1 MIIQWVSDFCFVAAC
16 IGCLYL
22 ATAAFLTVRFRGHR
36 ALQAKPV
43 PVTIL
48 KPLHGESPRIFRCLA
63 SFCTQRYAA
72 PVQIV
77 FGVAQGGDA
86 AIPLVKRL
94 QAAFPD
100 IKIELKIDGRAHGD
114 NRKVSN
120 LVNMAGLAD
129 HDVVVLSDSDI
140 EVDPDYLTRIVGEL
154 QQPDIGAVTCLYHG
168 MSGTGI
174 WARFAA
180 LAINAEF
187 LPNVIAGVTLGFAQP
202 CFGSTIALRR
212 DMLVQIG
219 GLESFADSL
228 ADDYAIGEAVR
239 STGVE
244 VAISALSV
252 GHLCKDQTARQLWSH
267 ELRWARTLRSIDPAG
282 YLGTM
287 LAHPFALALLA
298 ALTGGGRAA
307 AAVAALALLCRITVL
322 KCTER
327 RFGLERQAYWLVPL
341 RDLFSF
347 MIFLWSLFG
356 TRVRWHGETYRV
368 TSQRS
373 LMRRTVL

>member
-1 MIIQWVSDFCFVAAC
+1 MILQWVSEFCFVAAC

-22 ATAAFLTVRFRGHR
+22 AAAAVLILRFRGH
-36 ALQAKPV
+36 AAPQGNPV

-48 KPLHGESPRIFRCLA
+48 KPLHGEGSRIFRCLA

-77 FGVAQGGDA
+77 FGVEQAADA
-86 AIPLVKRL
+86 TIPLVKRL
-94 QAAFPD
+94 QTAFPD
-100 IKIELKIDGRAHGD
+100 TNIELGIDGRAHGG

-120 LVNMAGLAD
+120 LANMAGLAD
-129 HDVVVLSDSDI
+129 HDVVVLADSDI

-154 QQPDIGAVTCLYHG
+154 QQPGIGAVTCLYHG
-168 MSGTGI
+168 MSGTGT
-174 WARFAA
+174 WARLAA

-187 LPNVIAGVTLGFAQP
+187 LPNVISGVTFGIARP

-212 DMLVQIG
+212 EMLARIG
-219 GLESFADSL
+219 GIERFADSL

-239 STGVE
+239 ATGAE
-244 VAISALSV
+244 VAISPVSV
-252 GHLCKDQTARQLWSH
+252 GHLCKDPTARQLWSH
-267 ELRWARTLRSIDPAG
+267 ELRWARTVRSIDPAG

-298 ALTGGGRAA
+298 GLTGGGRAA
-307 AAVAALALLCRITVL
+307 AGVAVLALLGRVTIL
-322 KCTER
+322 KCAER

-341 RDLFSF
+341 RDLLSF
-347 MIFLWSLFG
+347 MIFIWSLFG
-356 TRVRWHGETYRV
+356 TRVSWNGETYRV
-368 TSQRS
+368 TSQRA

>member
-36 ALQAKPV
+36 APQGKPV

-48 KPLHGESPRIFRCLA
+48 KPLHGENPRIFRCLA

-77 FGVAQGGDA
+77 FGVAQGGDP

-219 GLESFADSL
+219 GFEAFADSL

-298 ALTGGGRAA
+298 ALTGGG
-307 AAVAALALLCRITVL
+307 
-322 KCTER
+322 
-327 RFGLERQAYWLVPL
+327 
-341 RDLFSF
+341 
-347 MIFLWSLFG
+347 
-356 TRVRWHGETYRV
+356 
-368 TSQRS
+368 
-373 LMRRTVL
+373 

>member
-36 ALQAKPV
+36 ALQAKPA

-154 QQPDIGAVTCLYHG
+154 QQPDIGAVTRLYHR
-168 MSGTGI
+168 MSGT
-174 WARFAA
+174 R
-180 LAINAEF
+180 
-187 LPNVIAGVTLGFAQP
+187 
-202 CFGSTIALRR
+202 
-212 DMLVQIG
+212 
-219 GLESFADSL
+219 
-228 ADDYAIGEAVR
+228 
-239 STGVE
+239 
-244 VAISALSV
+244 
-252 GHLCKDQTARQLWSH
+252 
-267 ELRWARTLRSIDPAG
+267 
-282 YLGTM
+282 
-287 LAHPFALALLA
+287 LLA
-298 ALTGGGRAA
+298 R
-307 AAVAALALLCRITVL
+307 VAAPSVNAQVLPHRI
-322 KCTER
+322 
-327 RFGLERQAYWLVPL
+327 A
-341 RDLFSF
+341 
-347 MIFLWSLFG
+347 
-356 TRVRWHGETYRV
+356 RV
-368 TSQRS
+368 TPPIAQAP
-373 LMRRTVL
+373 